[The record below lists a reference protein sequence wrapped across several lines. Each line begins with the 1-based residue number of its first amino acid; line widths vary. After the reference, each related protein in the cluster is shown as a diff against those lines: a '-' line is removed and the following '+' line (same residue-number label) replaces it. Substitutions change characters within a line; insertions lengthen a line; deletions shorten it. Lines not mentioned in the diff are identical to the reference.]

1 MKLAK
6 LSLAAIM
13 TVGALSTANA
23 QPLEEAIKGVDFSGF
38 ARYRFHDVE
47 KDKVNTG
54 NDNDYDVKVKL
65 VAPVTDNLKLTTVFT
80 AGGKNVDYKAN
91 KHTKD
96 GKDKNDVGSNSYSSD
111 IGKMWFTYKQDAL
124 TVTAGRQAIGTPVT
138 DNGYRG
144 DKGDGVVAMYN
155 LGSVTLA
162 AAYFNTTNYGANEV
176 NALAAIGSFG
186 AVNAQVWYVRVVDSV
201 DHMVFVQVDG
211 KVAGVSLK
219 GQVVNTKLK
228 NVASSDDDS
237 GTFYALKAGYKMD
250 NFSVNAGYTA
260 TDKDMSTHALAK
272 PADTDVIVGG
282 WRLGY
287 NYPQLADTKVMFLNA
302 GVALGKFGVA
312 AGYAQADI
320 GSRAADDSVRE
331 MYGKLSYKYAK
342 NFNTYVKYSD
352 LNDKIST
359 NDQKYIRFEAKYSF

>member
-1 MKLAK
+1 M
-6 LSLAAIM
+6 
-13 TVGALSTANA
+13 
-23 QPLEEAIKGVDFSGF
+23 
-38 ARYRFHDVE
+38 
-47 KDKVNTG
+47 
-54 NDNDYDVKVKL
+54 
-65 VAPVTDNLKLTTVFT
+65 VAPVTSALKLTTVIS
-80 AGGKNVDYKAN
+80 AGSNDVDYKA
-91 KHTKD
+91 
-96 GKDKNDVGSNSYSSD
+96 GNSTSYNAE

-162 AAYFNTTNYGANEV
+162 AAYFNTSSGGSNEI

-186 AVNAQVWYVRVVDSV
+186 AVNAQIWYVRVVDSI
-201 DHMVFVQVDG
+201 DHMIFVQVDG
-211 KVAGVSLK
+211 KVAGISLK
-219 GQVVNTKLK
+219 GQVVNTKK
-228 NVASSDDDS
+228 MNVSNDDS

-287 NYPQLADTKVMFLNA
+287 NYPQLADTKVMFINA
-302 GVALGKFGVA
+302 GVALGKFGIA

-320 GSRAADDSVRE
+320 GSRADDDSVTE

-352 LNDKIST
+352 ISDDDNT
-359 NDQKYIRFEAKYSF
+359 GDQQFLRFEAKYSF